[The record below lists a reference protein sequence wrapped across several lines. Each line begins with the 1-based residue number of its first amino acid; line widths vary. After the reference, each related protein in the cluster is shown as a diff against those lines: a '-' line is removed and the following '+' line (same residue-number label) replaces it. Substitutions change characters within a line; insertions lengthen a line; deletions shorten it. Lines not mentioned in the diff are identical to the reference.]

1 MKKFFSFVNSVLKI
15 FITEQLTTSSLASG
29 AVVADRTICLSA
41 VLSAPWPFSKHQGKP

>member
-29 AVVADRTICLSA
+29 AVVADRTLCLSA
-41 VLSAPWPFSKHQGKP
+41 VPFSTLAFLETSG